1 MKMGTTPYQ
10 PKLPVYAPTVYICCS
25 LLYMSLPKI
34 FAVVTIYGAFWCK
47 MCHDREK
54 ALNVLYYMPQSLIFV
69 IVLNVPTNNVHSVHV
84 VGSEKSYRK
93 DQFSLKSSNFQSSD
107 PPTKQNIWK
116 GDYSDDKKI
125 LKEGGK

>member
-69 IVLNVPTNNVHSVHV
+69 IVLHVPTNNVHSVHV
-84 VGSEKSYRK
+84 VGSEKIESI
-93 DQFSLKSSNFQSSD
+93 SLDCFPLNQATFNQVI
-107 PPTKQNIWK
+107 PPRN
-116 GDYSDDKKI
+116 KI
-125 LKEGGK
+125 YGRVIIRMIRND